1 MNRSLVVSILSFFL
15 FLIFQVMLF
24 KKLVLFNTAFCFIYI
39 GFILLLPIESNPLV
53 IMMAGFALGLLVDM
67 FYDHQGMHA
76 AATVAIAFLRNH
88 WLGVITPQSGYDVG
102 TTPTIGSNGLLWFLS
117 YSLPL
122 LVLHHLIL
130 FFIEAGGFGLTGLT
144 FAKSFASVMFTLSA
158 LLLHQYFFF
167 QRTRS

>member
-1 MNRSLVVSILSFFL
+1 MNRSLVISIVSFFL

-39 GFILLLPIESNPLV
+39 AFILLLPIETNPLV
-53 IMMAGFALGLLVDM
+53 IMLTGFALGLLIDM

-76 AATVAIAFLRNH
+76 AATVAVAFLRNH
-88 WLGVITPQSGYDVG
+88 WLGAITPHAGYSIG
-102 TTPTIGSNGLLWFLS
+102 AHPTVVSYGIAWFFT
-117 YSLPL
+117 YSVPL
-122 LVLHHLIL
+122 ITAHHLIL

-144 FAKSFASVMFTLSA
+144 MAKSFASVLFTMTVI
-158 LLLHQYFFF
+158 LLHQYFFL